1 VTCSLYHLID
11 AFTYYLRVERN
22 ASPHTLAAY
31 ERDLFAG
38 LDYFARVLGKA
49 DDKVT
54 PLDIDHRLFRRYLGH
69 LARSGLAKS
78 SIARKVAAW
87 RSFFRY
93 LCRDEVL
100 ASNPLARVAAPKGP
114 RRLPRVLHPEEVRSL
129 VEVPGD
135 SPLDLRDRA
144 LLETLY
150 AAGLRVGELVGLNL
164 ADLDLDAALLRL
176 RGKGGKDRLAPIGS
190 AAVNAM
196 SEYLRLG
203 RPRLAAAGEVAG
215 SDSPRAPL
223 FLNRY
228 GARLSDR
235 GVRKVL
241 DRHIARAA
249 QERGISPHTLR
260 HCFATH
266 LLENGADLRVV
277 QELLGHARLSTTQVY
292 TRVTAERLKEVY
304 HRTHPRG

>member
-1 VTCSLYHLID
+1 MYHLID

-22 ASPHTLAAY
+22 ASPRTLAAY
-31 ERDLFAG
+31 ERDLFDG
-38 LDYFARVLGKA
+38 LDYFARALGKA
-49 DDKVT
+49 DDRVA
-54 PLDIDHRLFRRYLGH
+54 PQDINHRLFRLYLGH

-93 LCRDEVL
+93 LCRDDVL
-100 ASNPLARVAAPKGP
+100 TTNPLARVAAPKRP
-114 RRLPRVLHPEEVRSL
+114 RRLPRVLHPDEVQAL

-135 SPLDLRDRA
+135 SPLNLRDRA

-150 AAGLRVGELVGLNL
+150 GAGVRVGELVGLNL
-164 ADLDLDAALLRL
+164 SDLDLDAAFLRL
-176 RGKGGKDRLAPIGS
+176 RGKGDKDRLAPIGT
-190 AAVNAM
+190 AAVNAIR
-196 SEYLRLG
+196 EYLRLG
-203 RPRLAAAGEVAG
+203 RPRLAAAGETAK
-215 SDSPRAPL
+215 SETPRAPL
-223 FLNRY
+223 FLNRN
-228 GARLSDR
+228 GGRLSDR

-241 DRHIARAA
+241 DRHIERAA
-249 QERGISPHTLR
+249 QDRGISPHTLR